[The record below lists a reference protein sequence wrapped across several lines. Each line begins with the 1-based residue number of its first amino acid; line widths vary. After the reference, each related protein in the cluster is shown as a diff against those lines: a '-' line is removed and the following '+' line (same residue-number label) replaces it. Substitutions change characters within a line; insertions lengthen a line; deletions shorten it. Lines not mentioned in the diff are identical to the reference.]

1 MALDPDAT
9 NKSNTIIEKFLRYG
23 LKVYIIDVSGFKD
36 VGEMR
41 KEEFETRKES
51 ATQIADNLSLLF
63 NNIKF

>member
-9 NKSNTIIEKFLRYG
+9 NKTNSIIEKLLRYG

-36 VGEMR
+36 AGEMT
-41 KEEFETRKES
+41 KEEFATRKEN

-63 NNIKF
+63 TNVKF